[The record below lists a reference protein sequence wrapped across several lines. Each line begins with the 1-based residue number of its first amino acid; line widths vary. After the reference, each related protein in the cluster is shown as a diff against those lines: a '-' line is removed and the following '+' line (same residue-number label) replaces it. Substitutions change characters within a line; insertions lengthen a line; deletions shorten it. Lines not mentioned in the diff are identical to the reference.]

1 MKNYK
6 YQYLIESDSPSNP
19 NLYCEND
26 VNHLLF
32 SCESDLVVCGNGN
45 KLKFVVWNGSL
56 SNLSKQISSLGL
68 TKDQIEL
75 LISDLTDLTEIY
87 EDTLESE

>member
-19 NLYCEND
+19 YLYCEND

-32 SCESDLVVCGNGN
+32 SCESDLVVCGNTGN

-56 SNLSKQISSLGL
+56 SSLSKQISSLGL
-68 TKDQIEL
+68 SKDQIED
-75 LISDLTDLTEIY
+75 LIRDLTEVY

>member
-6 YQYLIESDSPSNP
+6 YQYLVESDSPSNP
-19 NLYCEND
+19 HPYCEDD

-32 SCESDLVVCGNGN
+32 SCESDLVVSRNSK
-45 KLKFVVWNGSL
+45 KLKFVVLNGSL
-56 SNLSKQISSLGL
+56 SNLSEQISSLGL
-68 TKDQIEL
+68 TKDQIED
-75 LISDLTDLTEIY
+75 LIRDLTEVY